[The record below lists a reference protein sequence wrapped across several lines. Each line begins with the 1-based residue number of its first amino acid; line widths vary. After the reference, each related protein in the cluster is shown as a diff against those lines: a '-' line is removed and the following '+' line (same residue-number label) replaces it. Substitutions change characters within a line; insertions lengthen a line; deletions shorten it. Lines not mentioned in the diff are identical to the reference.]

1 MRVAL
6 LAGLLLFLLGAAP
19 LVAQAQATETPTPT
33 QTLAPSA
40 TPNNSERIVLA
51 TVPPPR
57 TCGTVFVPCGPLP
70 FVVPRFP
77 TIALPSPTLAVTA
90 TEIVITSTPTPTNT
104 PTVTGTPPTSTPTF
118 THTPIIDVDPVRTLS
133 GGLENVAG
141 TLSARPTGI
150 VISGTAISIVQAVD
164 VLGAQMGAPFSIL
177 TGVFNAASGLGF
189 IGTIIRF
196 LFFSTAFVVLVYV
209 TTVTLPF
216 ILGLFRF
223 LLQVWDAITPF

>member
-1 MRVAL
+1 MRVVFL
-6 LAGLLLFLLGAAP
+6 IGLLLLLVVSAP
-19 LVAQAQATETPTPT
+19 LAAQAQATETPTPT
-33 QTLAPSA
+33 QTLTPSA

-90 TEIVITSTPTPTNT
+90 TEIVVTSTPTQTAT
-104 PTVTGTPPTSTPTF
+104 STVTGTPPTPTPTF

-133 GGLENVAG
+133 GGLEGVAG

-209 TTVTLPF
+209 TTITLPF

>member
-1 MRVAL
+1 MRAAL
-6 LAGLLLFLLGAAP
+6 LIGLLLFLLGAVP
-19 LVAQAQATETPTPT
+19 LVVQAQATETPT
-33 QTLAPSA
+33 QTLTPSA

-104 PTVTGTPPTSTPTF
+104 PTVTGTPPTPTPTF

>member
-1 MRVAL
+1 MRVAFL
-6 LAGLLLFLLGAAP
+6 IGLLLLMLGVAP
-19 LVAQAQATETPTPT
+19 LAAQAQATETPTPT
-33 QTLAPSA
+33 QTLTPSA
-40 TPNNSERIVLA
+40 TPNNTERIVLA

-70 FVVPRFP
+70 FVIPRFP
-77 TIALPSPTLAVTA
+77 TIALPSPTLAITA
-90 TEIVITSTPTPTNT
+90 TEVVMTSTPTLT
-104 PTVTGTPPTSTPTF
+104 PTGATSTPPTSAPTS
-118 THTPIIDVDPVRTLS
+118 TNTPIIDVDPMRTLS
-133 GGLENVAG
+133 GGLEDVAG

-150 VISGTAISIVQAVD
+150 VINGTAISIVQAVD
-164 VLGAQMGAPFSIL
+164 VLGGQMGVPFSII
-177 TGVFNAASGLGF
+177 TGVLDAASGLGF

-209 TTVTLPF
+209 TTITLPF